1 MPRISD
7 TRDQIMDRAAHL
19 LMSRGFN
26 GFSYR
31 DIASHLGVKNAAVHY
46 HFPSKADLALALIDQ
61 YRSILR
67 KSTAEFMA
75 YGGSAAEQMKGFLSF
90 TRHQCEAGR
99 CICPFG
105 AFSIDY
111 KELPEKVREAT
122 VDFMDESLGWLT
134 RVLDVGREQETFN
147 FEGDAQS
154 RALSIMAALQ
164 GARQMARIHG
174 MEILEDVIRQTR
186 QGPGLDHLKKFVRIS
201 YL

>member
-46 HFPSKADLALALIDQ
+46 HFPSKADLALALVDQ

-67 KSTAEFMA
+67 KGSAEFMA
-75 YGGSAAEQMKGFLSF
+75 YGGSAAEQMEGFLCF
-90 TRHQCEAGR
+90 TRNQCQKGR

-105 AFSIDY
+105 AFSVDY
-111 KELPEKVREAT
+111 SDLPEKVRKAT
-122 VDFMDESLGWLT
+122 EDFMEESINWLT

-147 FEGDAQS
+147 FEGDAKL
-154 RALSIMAALQ
+154 RALSILAVLQ
-164 GARQMARIHG
+164 GARQLARIHG
-174 MEILEDVIRQTR
+174 IEVLEDIIRQTR
-186 QGPGLDHLKKFVRIS
+186 QDLGWTT
-201 YL
+201 